1 MKTEI
6 KSNAKINIG
15 LNIVGRLENGYHL
28 LDMTMIPIDLCDK
41 ITIEV
46 FNKKGTLKIR
56 TNKFDIPTG
65 KENILFKIYEAFYDK
80 IGKDSLEV
88 ELFLEKNIPHQAGLG
103 GGSSNGASLLKFLN
117 EHHGNPLNLND
128 MIELGKKIG
137 ADIPFFIINK
147 SCRVTGIGENLETI
161 ENNLNVSI
169 VLIKPKFGVST
180 AQAYSNV
187 KKIENPKMADIDK
200 ILLGLKTSDL
210 KLVEE
215 NIENNLEEGLLLS
228 DENIKKFKERLYSIE
243 DINFYMSGSGSAYYG
258 FLLKDNLHMFSTI
271 QKRFKDCEV
280 YLCNFK

>member
-41 ITIEV
+41 ITVEV

>member
-88 ELFLEKNIPHQAGLG
+88 ELFLEKNIPHQSGLG

>member
-228 DENIKKFKERLYSIE
+228 DENIKKFKERLYNIE

>member
-80 IGKDSLEV
+80 IEKDSLEV